1 MGCVP
6 RSKGCAACL
15 SKHVKVFRN
24 SKHLFDTPTDVCIS
38 LQCDESRPEC
48 TRCQKAGR
56 HCPGYRKDMILK
68 YYDAGGSRTNTFR
81 SKPKRIDGVLRQDSS
96 NLPRAP
102 VSFTGD
108 KLLFVSPSIST
119 IFANQ
124 AVPALIVAI
133 SPEWQVLVPT
143 QRYTRIWLHEVVQ
156 RADND
161 ALLRHSTRALSLL
174 YLGIITRTQHTIVAA
189 YFSYT
194 SALKKMQSMISNG
207 NQAFANIQSAAML
220 LTFFEVCMNSVC
232 NISLKSLMFK

>member
-1 MGCVP
+1 MVCVP

-24 SKHLFDTPTDVCIS
+24 TKHFHDIPTNICIS

-56 HCPGYRKDMILK
+56 RCPGYRKDMILK
-68 YYDAGGSRTNTFR
+68 HYDAGGSRTNTFR
-81 SKPKRIDGVLRQDSS
+81 SNPKPPDGVLRQDGS

-119 IFANQ
+119 ILANQ
-124 AVPALIVAI
+124 AVAALMVAI
-133 SPEWQVLVPT
+133 SPEWQVLVPS

-174 YLGIITRTQHTIVAA
+174 YLGIMTSTQDVIVAA
-189 YFSYT
+189 QSSYT
-194 SALKKMQSMISNG
+194 SALKKMQSVISHG
-207 NQAFANIQSAAML
+207 NRAFANIQSAAML
-220 LTFFEVCMNSVC
+220 LTFFEVCST
-232 NISLKSLMFK
+232 LR